1 MITYKSGSIFD
12 STAQVLVNPVNCMG
26 ISGAGLA
33 KEFKSR
39 FRAANTVYEKAC
51 KEGKLELFC
60 HHILIVA
67 PLGADVQL
75 NRKKPAIAYFPTK
88 FYYWDSSRVAV
99 IEKNLRVLI
108 MDLEDLGYTSV
119 AIPAVGCG
127 LGNLSW
133 EKDVQPLM
141 EAILGPSKVLAEV
154 YPPVGEKASCLPVC
168 SPQSTSKTSTQTT
181 T

>member
-1 MITYKSGSIFD
+1 MINYKSGSIFD

-39 FRAANTVYEKAC
+39 FRAANVVYEKAC

-67 PLGADVQL
+67 PLGVDRQ
-75 NRKKPAIAYFPTK
+75 KPAIAFFPTK
-88 FYYWDSSRVAV
+88 HYYWDSSRAAV
-99 IEKNLRVLI
+99 VDKNLRVLA
-108 MDLEDLGYTSV
+108 MDLEDLGYSSV
-119 AIPAVGCG
+119 AIPALGCG
-127 LGNLSW
+127 LGNLHW
-133 EKDVQPLM
+133 DKDVQPLI
-141 EAILGPSKVLAEV
+141 EATFGQSKILAEV
-154 YPPVGEKASCLPVC
+154 YPPKGEKCQIAYSSQP
-168 SPQSTSKTSTQTT
+168 TSGTSSQTT